1 MIEILR
7 RVSLRA
13 TMATSLVLA
22 ALVGAVVANELRS
35 DSHVSAAHRD
45 RPVQPA
51 TTHPA
56 ARSFV
61 PTPTTTLPG
70 TPMAT
75 STPQATST
83 PTATA
88 TPTATSTPLPPA
100 PPIRAM
106 LAPPGGRSVTYGG
119 WVRTHRVSLRLTLT
133 SSLGILVH
141 AEAEVQ
147 PVAIP
152 FVGQASVLGP
162 QLHLDPGTT
171 ARAMLVITGLLDGQ
185 RYHWRVRSVAAD
197 GQVSAWSGAGLF
209 GVSSVP
215 PPAPRLD
222 GTSVPLGQWSRL
234 SDATFRWSD
243 VGDRV
248 PIAFYEYGQTAGG
261 MPQPALAHWRR
272 SQGASLTLYALPEG
286 RRHLLVRAVDVAGN
300 RSLPAIWS
308 FGIARSAPQTPQ
320 IVAAAPSEGS
330 LSNIALPEISVAPAR
345 GMAPVVAYEY
355 SLGYA
360 GSIGGEASWKPL
372 QGRTLGLPGL
382 ADGAWSVAI
391 RSVDAAGNRSVAARW
406 SFRLDYQHPLLTDP
420 IVSAGSLTPPV
431 ERLRL
436 QVGLSKAS
444 TVRYR
449 VYAAGSTAPVFQRS
463 MGLQE
468 PGPIA
473 GIVWNGYL
481 RPKHL
486 APAGNYTV
494 VVDAVDPAGNSVE
507 IRSGQVAIQAKR
519 IVIAIK
525 KDALWAYDG
534 DKLFLHTLVTNG
546 GPDTPTLPG
555 IFHVIG
561 RYPNFIFRS
570 PWPRSSPLWYADSP
584 TSYALLYQ
592 ATGGYFIHDAPWRSN
607 YGPGSN
613 SVLGQPGGSYTGSH
627 GCTNVPLDLMT
638 ALYAWADPGTIVQIV
653 P

>member
-1 MIEILR
+1 M
-7 RVSLRA
+7 
-13 TMATSLVLA
+13 
-22 ALVGAVVANELRS
+22 
-35 DSHVSAAHRD
+35 
-45 RPVQPA
+45 
-51 TTHPA
+51 
-56 ARSFV
+56 
-61 PTPTTTLPG
+61 
-70 TPMAT
+70 
-75 STPQATST
+75 
-83 PTATA
+83 
-88 TPTATSTPLPPA
+88 
-100 PPIRAM
+100 
-106 LAPPGGRSVTYGG
+106 
-119 WVRTHRVSLRLTLT
+119 RTHRVSLRLTLT
-133 SSLGILVH
+133 SSRAILIH
-141 AEAEVQ
+141 AEAEIQ

-152 FVGQASVLGP
+152 FTGRASVLGP

-171 ARAMLVITGLLDGQ
+171 ARTVLVITGLLDGQ
-185 RYHWRVRSVAAD
+185 RYHWQVRSVAAD
-197 GQVSAWSGAGLF
+197 GQGSGWAGGGLF
-209 GVSSVP
+209 AVSSVP

-222 GTSVPLGQWSRL
+222 STSVPLGRWSRRTK
-234 SDATFRWSD
+234 ANFRWSD
-243 VGDRV
+243 IGDRV
-248 PIAFYEYGQTAGG
+248 PIAFYEYAQTAGG
-261 MPQPALAHWRR
+261 TPQPALAHWHRAT
-272 SQGASLTLYALPEG
+272 GASLTLYAMPEG
-286 RRHLLVRAVDVAGN
+286 RRHLLVRALDLAGN

-308 FGIARSAPQTPQ
+308 FGIARSAPQTPH
-320 IVAAAPSEGS
+320 IVAAAPPEGS
-330 LSNIALPEISVAPAR
+330 LSNTALPEISVAPAR

-360 GSIGGEASWKPL
+360 GSIGGEATWKPL

-391 RSVDAAGNRSVAARW
+391 RSVDAAGNRSVPARW

-420 IVSAGSLTPPV
+420 IVSAGSFTPPV

-436 QVGLSKAS
+436 QVGLSKAA

-449 VYAAGSTAPVFQRS
+449 VYAAGSPTPVFQRS
-463 MGLQE
+463 LGLQE

-486 APAGNYTV
+486 AAAGNYTV
-494 VVDAVDPAGNSVE
+494 VVDGVDPAGNSVE
-507 IRSGQVAIQAKR
+507 VRSGQVAIQAKR

-525 KDALWAYDG
+525 KDTLWAYDG
-534 DKLFLHTLVTNG
+534 DKLFLHSLVTNG

-555 IFHVIG
+555 IFHVLG

-627 GCTNVPLDLMT
+627 GCTNVPLDVMAT
-638 ALYAWADPGTIVQIV
+638 LYAWADPGTIIQIV